1 MDWQK
6 IPFAG
11 RKALLDCI
19 KDTGAEVLVLKG
31 CFFLLSPKINNDQ
44 TIEAIK
50 RVFLEGTGDIGELI
64 HTSSQSY
71 RSIYSFREK
80 DENGE
85 VYFIKK
91 ICRKSPLYWFHNLF
105 RYASSIR
112 GEIAAERLK
121 AAGIHTP
128 EHLLV
133 GERRNGIFLENEYL
147 VIRFIP
153 AMKTVCDVFMEEDR
167 EEMLNEIF
175 TQIGELAARMH
186 LAGVAHRDFHL
197 ENIYIHEEGSQDR
210 NSSNSYGICDFL
222 DAIFFAKAI
231 PQKYVYNDV
240 QRMIGNIIK
249 NSCIK
254 KVSPDS
260 YVQSF
265 YDTYKR
271 AMKNHHDS
279 KMDYKIDI
287 DEMVNRLKSSF
298 AKRFNN

>member
-1 MDWQK
+1 MDWRK

-19 KDTGAEVLVLKG
+19 EDTGAEVLVLKG
-31 CFFLLSPKINNDQ
+31 CFFLLSSKINNDQ

-153 AMKTVCDVFMEEDR
+153 SMKTVCDVFMEENR
-167 EEMLNEIF
+167 EKTLNEIF
-175 TQIGELAARMH
+175 TQIGEMAARMH

-197 ENIYIHEEGSQDR
+197 ENIYVCEEKSQDC
-210 NSSNSYGICDFL
+210 NSANSYGICDFL
-222 DAIFFAKAI
+222 DTRFFTKAI

-265 YDTYKR
+265 YDTYER

-279 KMDYKIDI
+279 KMDYRIDI
-287 DEMVNRLKSSF
+287 DEMENRLKSSF
-298 AKRFNN
+298 AKRFNT